1 MELKPQTIQRMWP
14 SASPTLKVGIAST
27 SKGVLAKYGIVTLA
41 ELTDFMAQV
50 SEETGGG
57 VAVEEDLNYTA
68 KRLVEVWPSVFPTLA
83 SALPYAIN
91 PKVLANRVYGGR
103 FGNRSGTDDGY
114 NFRGRGLIQL
124 TFRDWYA
131 RIGIETGLDLVN
143 RPELVSD
150 PLHILECAAAY
161 WKLCG
166 SQRVR

>member
-1 MELKPQTIQRMWP
+1 M
-14 SASPTLKVGIAST
+14 
-27 SKGVLAKYGIVTLA
+27 
-41 ELTDFMAQV
+41 
-50 SEETGGG
+50 
-57 VAVEEDLNYTA
+57 
-68 KRLVEVWPSVFPTLA
+68 EVWPSVFPTLA

-150 PLHILECAAAY
+150 PLHILGVRGVLEIR
-161 WKLCG
+161 G